1 MGRVR
6 YYEPEMAQTPRI
18 YLDTCALN
26 RLTDDQ
32 SQIRIRLEAE
42 AIELFF
48 VHLQTGKAAWI
59 TSSVLVA
66 EIRRNQDVHY
76 REDTLGMLFHASE
89 FHLPNADVV
98 DRASLLNVLGYGKF
112 DAFHLAIAEYAKV
125 DLLLTTDD
133 RFRRQAGRGLGN
145 PLIRVANPL
154 DYVQEVKP

>member
-1 MGRVR
+1 MDVT
-6 YYEPEMAQTPRI
+6 MRI

-32 SQIRIRLEAE
+32 SQMRIRLEAE

-48 VHLQTGKAAWI
+48 LHLQTDKATWI
-59 TSSVLVA
+59 GSSVLEM
-66 EIRRNQDVHY
+66 EIRRNPDVQS
-76 REDTLGMLFHASE
+76 REDALSMLSFASE
-89 FHLPNADVV
+89 FHRPNVKVA
-98 DRASLLNVLGYGKF
+98 DRARFLNVLGYGKI
-112 DAFHLAIAEYAKV
+112 DALHLAIAEYAKV

-154 DYVQEVKP
+154 DYLQEVKP

>member
-1 MGRVR
+1 
-6 YYEPEMAQTPRI
+6 MAQNLRI

-32 SQIRIRLEAE
+32 SQMRVRLEAE

-48 VHLQTGKAAWI
+48 LHLQTGKTTWI
-59 TSSVLVA
+59 GSSVLET
-66 EIRRNQDVHY
+66 EICRNPDAQS
-76 REDTLGMLFHASE
+76 REDALSILPFASE
-89 FHLPNADVV
+89 FHRPNAEVA
-98 DRASLLNVLGYGKF
+98 DRARFLNVLGYGKF
-112 DAFHLAIAEYAKV
+112 DALHLAIAEFAKV